1 MEDTLSMEDT
11 LTFYQW
17 MLENWTIYG
26 GLIPQ
31 ATAAKLMRIT
41 KGRITQ
47 MIKEGKL
54 KELRYGN
61 NIFVPYGKVME
72 YARAKNYK
80 YMQEQSEKEIETLR
94 GIIPDENINEFKAE
108 IQETYEMFSSIVED
122 KIEID

>member
-1 MEDTLSMEDT
+1 MEDT

-61 NIFVPYGKVME
+61 NVFVPYGKVME

-80 YMQEQSEKEIETLR
+80 YMQEETEEVMKTLN
-94 GIIPDENINEFKAE
+94 GLLPEETINTFKAE
-108 IQETYEMFSSIVED
+108 IQEEYEKYKNIIED
-122 KIEID
+122 EIETD